1 VCTRNNTHTY
11 TANVDVGNELSQ
23 NQSPA
28 SLSVLPR
35 EVCSALRR
43 YIVYF
48 YICLYVYVRECK
60 LGNLI
65 CIVRE
70 SSYLSGKKRT
80 CRNIAHTQSSDIIA
94 CMRENLARA
103 RARAHKGICADARA
117 HIHAQLRCND
127 AHIKHVHVLV
137 RTHTAVRSE
146 KEIRGIESSSRGA
159 CQSPHPSVKSD
170 SPTSPGSPPPFR
182 GSLSGSEQ
190 RFLCQRS

>member
-1 VCTRNNTHTY
+1 MNCRRIRARHLFLFSLARYVLLC
-11 TANVDVGNELSQ
+11 VGI
-23 NQSPA
+23 
-28 SLSVLPR
+28 
-35 EVCSALRR
+35 
-43 YIVYF
+43 YVYF
-48 YICLYVYVRECK
+48 YICLYVFVRECE

-65 CIVRE
+65 YIVRE
-70 SSYLSGKKRT
+70 SLYLSGKKRT

-103 RARAHKGICADARA
+103 RARTHKGICADARA